1 MQLTYYDVWNED
13 EYQKFLEE
21 LAQLGEKKYLDFNQ
35 KIVFTRYKMIGIRT
49 GEIRKIAKE
58 ISKSEFRSFL
68 KCKFHGLYEE
78 LFIRGI
84 LLSYIKDYDEFCEY
98 LNSFTKMIDNW
109 AICDMCISNY
119 KIVRK
124 NRDKFLTSIRKY
136 LNSGDEFIIRVGVL
150 FLMDYYLADD
160 FVDEVFGLINQITY
174 RAYYVDMAIAWLIS
188 VAFVKYRDKTIDFLD
203 NNKLDKDIIRMAVQ
217 KIRDSKRVDQYYKD
231 YVLKYKGN

>member
-1 MQLTYYDVWNED
+1 MQLTYYDVWNEE

-35 KIVFTRYKMIGIRT
+35 RIVFTKYQMIGIRT
-49 GEIRKIAKE
+49 DEVRKIANE
-58 ISKSEFRSFL
+58 ISKRDFRSFL

-84 LLSYIKDYDEFCEY
+84 LLSYMKDYDEFCEY
-98 LNSFTKMIDNW
+98 LESFIKLIDNW

-124 NRDKFLTSIRKY
+124 NSDKFLTNIRKY
-136 LNSGDEFIIRVGVL
+136 LNSGDEFIIRVGVI
-150 FLMDYYLADD
+150 FLMDYYLVDD
-160 FVDEVFGLINQITY
+160 SVDEVFRLIHQITY

-188 VAFVKYRDKTIDFLD
+188 VAFVKYQDKTIAFLD
-203 NNKLDKDIIRMAVQ
+203 NNQLDKDIIRMSVQ
-217 KIRDSKRVDQYYKD
+217 KIRDSKRVDKYYKD
-231 YVLKYKGN
+231 YVLKYREN